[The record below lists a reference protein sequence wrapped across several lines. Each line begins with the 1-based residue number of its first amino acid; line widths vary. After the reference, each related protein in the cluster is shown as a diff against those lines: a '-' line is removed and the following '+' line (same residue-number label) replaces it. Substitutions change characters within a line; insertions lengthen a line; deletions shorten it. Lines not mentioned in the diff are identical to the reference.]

1 MPESTNLNRNVNQL
15 KASIDLVKSDDGY
28 IKVEEGDNWSFVA
41 TALTSSVANQ
51 VILSPTS
58 TLVQIIINGYTI
70 DSVANTGIVDL
81 ESSSSSV
88 GVGGVIGRMYA
99 TKYQTRDTN
108 SQHIHLG
115 LGADFRVTST
125 TGDAVF
131 ITANYHEE

>member
-58 TLVQIIINGYTI
+58 TLV
-70 DSVANTGIVDL
+70 
-81 ESSSSSV
+81 
-88 GVGGVIGRMYA
+88 
-99 TKYQTRDTN
+99 
-108 SQHIHLG
+108 
-115 LGADFRVTST
+115 
-125 TGDAVF
+125 
-131 ITANYHEE
+131 